1 MRWHILIIALLLVPF
16 VSAAI
21 KTDASILSIND
32 NEAKFVMLSY
42 QDAVYT
48 PRILQL
54 SKFYDWKDLTLAD
67 IDGDD
72 YNELIALRDI
82 GSDIYIYD
90 FIDDQLVQKTDA
102 KNIGPFAK
110 DLEWV
115 KIIPVNFDKDKDDEL
130 LLLNNRYG
138 RFYLI
143 DRNGAEFTSTLIGDS
158 NNVLYKDWI
167 SIESNDIDQDGYPEL
182 ILLRRNIQPIYIIEY
197 SNGQLTD
204 WKDAKKLGDNIGN
217 VNVKA
222 FAVGDLNN
230 DGKSEVIVGDSDGK
244 IYSVTYSNV
253 VTILAQTQYKNM
265 LDMDIADVNKDG
277 KNELVLIKAERTPVS
292 VYKMIGDSL
301 TEKVI
306 NNLEGEVGWV
316 GVAAGKFVSE
326 GSEPVQEIEVE
337 EPKPAVTETIT
348 EENLSASEAK
358 PVNEEK
364 VEEKKSYTIY
374 FFLII
379 LLISALIVLFLFLK
393 SKFKNSD
400 DEEEPEEDEDEKKSM
415 WPVSKNSKDLRD
427 MKDFI
432 KKTKR

>member
-130 LLLNNRYG
+130 LLCL
-138 RFYLI
+138 
-143 DRNGAEFTSTLIGDS
+143 
-158 NNVLYKDWI
+158 
-167 SIESNDIDQDGYPEL
+167 
-182 ILLRRNIQPIYIIEY
+182 
-197 SNGQLTD
+197 
-204 WKDAKKLGDNIGN
+204 
-217 VNVKA
+217 
-222 FAVGDLNN
+222 
-230 DGKSEVIVGDSDGK
+230 
-244 IYSVTYSNV
+244 
-253 VTILAQTQYKNM
+253 
-265 LDMDIADVNKDG
+265 
-277 KNELVLIKAERTPVS
+277 
-292 VYKMIGDSL
+292 
-301 TEKVI
+301 
-306 NNLEGEVGWV
+306 
-316 GVAAGKFVSE
+316 
-326 GSEPVQEIEVE
+326 
-337 EPKPAVTETIT
+337 
-348 EENLSASEAK
+348 
-358 PVNEEK
+358 
-364 VEEKKSYTIY
+364 
-374 FFLII
+374 
-379 LLISALIVLFLFLK
+379 
-393 SKFKNSD
+393 
-400 DEEEPEEDEDEKKSM
+400 
-415 WPVSKNSKDLRD
+415 
-427 MKDFI
+427 
-432 KKTKR
+432 